1 MSFKYIA
8 LVLCT
13 ICVFVFIVQMSVAG
27 FTESFLFV
35 SQDAF
40 NRPWILVTSIFLHG
54 DLGHLLGNIFALG
67 LFGSILEKFIGT
79 KKFIII
85 FFAGGIVANIVSL
98 PFYTSALGASGAIF
112 GLLGML
118 AALKPKMIVWTY
130 GVPMPMFMAAGFWLL
145 LDIAGAFYPTN
156 IANVAHIGGL
166 FFGIIVGIIFRQ
178 PETEA
183 KRNENLSDEEL
194 KEWEE
199 QWM

>member
-54 DLGHLLGNIFALG
+54 DLGHLRGNIFALG

-199 QWM
+199 QW